1 MEELADDVLLQL
13 VHLGNESA
21 LGALYDRYGK
31 LAYSLAYR
39 ILGDVQAAE
48 DAVQEAFINIWRRAG
63 SFSSNRGTAR
73 TWIMAVVHHRSIDIG
88 RRRRGL
94 TPRELPLETVQ
105 LPEDPRDTWSEVSNT
120 LDREL
125 LVRCLEQIPEPQ
137 REAIQLAYFEG
148 YTQREI
154 AELKGIPLGTV
165 KGRIRIG
172 MAKLRGQLQE
182 MGLGGST
189 DEPR

>member
-1 MEELADDVLLQL
+1 MEELTDEVLLQL
-13 VHLGNESA
+13 LHVGNENA

-31 LAYSLAYR
+31 SAYSLAFR
-39 ILGDVQAAE
+39 MLGDVQAAE

-63 SFSSNRGTAR
+63 SFSTARGTAR

-88 RRRRGL
+88 RKRRGMA
-94 TPRELPLETVQ
+94 PRELPLELER
-105 LPEDPRDTWSEVSNT
+105 LPEDASDTWAEVANT
-120 LDREL
+120 MDGEMLR
-125 LVRCLEQIPEPQ
+125 RCLKMIPDDQ
-137 REAIQLAYFEG
+137 REAIELAYFEG

-154 AELKGIPLGTV
+154 SEAKGIPLGTV

-172 MAKLRGQLQE
+172 MAKLRGILHE

-189 DEPR
+189 DEP

>member
-1 MEELADDVLLQL
+1 MEELEDDALLQL

-21 LGALYDRYGK
+21 LGTLYDRHGK

-39 ILGDVQAAE
+39 ILGDIHAAE

-63 SFSSNRGTAR
+63 SFSAGRGAAR

-88 RRRRGL
+88 RKRRGL
-94 TPRELPLETVQ
+94 TPRELPLEIAQ
-105 LPEDPRDTWSEVSNT
+105 LPEDLHDTWLEVSKT

-125 LVRCLEQIPEPQ
+125 LIGCLERIPEAQ
-137 REAIQLAYFEG
+137 REVIKLAYFEG

-165 KGRIRIG
+165 KGRVRIG
-172 MAKLRGQLQE
+172 MEKLRGLLQE
-182 MGLGGST
+182 MGLGGSM
-189 DEPR
+189 DEP

>member
-1 MEELADDVLLQL
+1 MEELTDEVLLQL
-13 VHLGNESA
+13 LRLGNENA

-31 LAYSLAYR
+31 MAYSLAYR
-39 ILGDVQAAE
+39 MLGDVHAAE
-48 DAVQEAFINIWRRAG
+48 DAVQDSFINIWRRAE
-63 SFSSNRGTAR
+63 SFSTTRGTAR
-73 TWIMAVVHHRSIDIG
+73 TWILAVVHHRSIDIG
-88 RRRRGL
+88 RKRRGL
-94 TPRELPLETVQ
+94 TPRELPLELER
-105 LPEDPRDTWSEVSNT
+105 LPEDPSDTWSEVSNT

-125 LVRCLEQIPEPQ
+125 LKRCLERIPKLQ

-172 MAKLRGQLQE
+172 MEKLRSLLQE
-182 MGLGGST
+182 PELGGSR

>member
-1 MEELADDVLLQL
+1 MEDLADDILLQL

-31 LAYSLAYR
+31 VAYSLAHR
-39 ILGDVQAAE
+39 MLGDVHAAE

-63 SFSSNRGTAR
+63 SFSASRGTAR

-88 RRRRGL
+88 RKRRGM
-94 TPRELPLETVQ
+94 TPRELPLEMER
-105 LPEDPRDTWSEVSNT
+105 LPDDPADTWSSVSNT

-125 LVRCLEQIPEPQ
+125 LNGCLDKIPKEQ
-137 REAIQLAYFEG
+137 REAIRLAYFEG

-154 AELKGIPLGTV
+154 AELTGKPLGTV
-165 KGRIRIG
+165 KGRMRIG
-172 MAKLRGQLQE
+172 MAKLREQLQDLE
-182 MGLGGST
+182 LGVARH
-189 DEPR
+189 EP

>member
-39 ILGDVQAAE
+39 ILGDIQAAE

-63 SFSSNRGTAR
+63 SFSSTRGTAR

>member
-13 VHLGNESA
+13 VHLGNDSA
-21 LGALYDRYGK
+21 LGALYDRHGK
-31 LAYSLAYR
+31 VAYSLAYR
-39 ILGDVQAAE
+39 ILGDIPAAE

-63 SFSSNRGTAR
+63 SFSAARGTAR
-73 TWIMAVVHHRSIDIG
+73 TWIMAVVHHGSIDIG

-94 TPRELPLETVQ
+94 TPRELPIETVQ
-105 LPEDPRDTWSEVSNT
+105 LPEDPRDTWSEVANT

-125 LVRCLEQIPEPQ
+125 LNGCLKQIPETQ
-137 REAIQLAYFEG
+137 REVIQLAYFDG

-172 MAKLRGQLQE
+172 MQKLRSQLQE
-182 MGLGGST
+182 MGMGGSR

>member
-1 MEELADDVLLQL
+1 MDELTDEGLLQL
-13 VHLGNESA
+13 LRLGNESA

-31 LAYSLAYR
+31 MAYSLAYR
-39 ILGDVQAAE
+39 ILGDIHAAE

-63 SFSSNRGTAR
+63 SFSASRGTAR

-94 TPRELPLETVQ
+94 TPRELPLEMAQ
-105 LPEDPRDTWSEVSNT
+105 LPEDPRDTWYEVSNT

-125 LVRCLEQIPEPQ
+125 LNGCLQRIPKTQ
-137 REAIQLAYFEG
+137 REVIQLAYFEG

-154 AELKGIPLGTV
+154 AALKGIPLGTV
-165 KGRIRIG
+165 KGRMRIG
-172 MAKLRGQLQE
+172 IQKLRSHLQE
-182 MGLGGST
+182 LELGGSS
-189 DEPR
+189 DEP

>member
-1 MEELADDVLLQL
+1 MEDLADDVLLQL
-13 VHLGNESA
+13 VHLGDERA
-21 LGALYDRYGK
+21 LGALYDRHGK

-39 ILGDVQAAE
+39 ILGDIQAAE

-63 SFSSNRGTAR
+63 SFSATRGTAR
-73 TWIMAVVHHRSIDIG
+73 TWIMAVVHHRSIDNG

-94 TPRELPLETVQ
+94 APRELPLDIAQ
-105 LPEDPRDTWSEVSNT
+105 LPEDTQDTWSEVSKT

-125 LVRCLEQIPEPQ
+125 LIRCLERIPEAQ
-137 REAIQLAYFEG
+137 REVIQLAYFGG

-154 AELKGIPLGTV
+154 SELKGIPLGTV

-172 MAKLRGQLQE
+172 MAKLRSLLQE
-182 MGLGGST
+182 MGLGGSR